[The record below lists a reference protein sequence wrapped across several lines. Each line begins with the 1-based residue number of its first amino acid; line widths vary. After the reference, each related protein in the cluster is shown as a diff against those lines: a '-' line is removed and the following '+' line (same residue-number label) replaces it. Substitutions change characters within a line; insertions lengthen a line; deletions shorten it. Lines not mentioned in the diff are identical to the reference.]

1 MKKKKSICLACA
13 AGAVLLLLGYRYLQS
28 DEKKIERYLEDRYGE
43 NFVVLNSS
51 SSGDGRTPFSHTVTA
66 FCTPADDPE
75 CIFRTRIENAGTQHP
90 LYVDEYAKGILC
102 QRMEKTVTE
111 KLGDYF
117 GEYFAECYIY
127 QNFSP
132 ILQNM
137 DDITYDD
144 YFSGLYRNYPE
155 QESGK
160 IVAAYI
166 ITINSDRYE
175 PQDYGAEY
183 DLLYSVLKEMSDTL
197 QIDGKLLVSFDPS
210 VLYER
215 ELEWSMEHAYPYAM
229 PTRYYHYDEKHMEDI
244 PFEFYTIGY
253 DHITLQS
260 TSFYSVGEPLS
271 REDYTAQREKGMED
285 AGNH

>member
-1 MKKKKSICLACA
+1 MKKKKLICLTC

-43 NFVVLNSS
+43 EFVVLNTSS
-51 SSGDGRTPFSHTVTA
+51 TGDGRTPFSHTVTA

-111 KLGDYF
+111 KLRDYF
-117 GEYFAECYIY
+117 GEYFVECYIY

-132 ILQNM
+132 ILPDMQN
-137 DDITYDD
+137 ITYEE
-144 YFSGLYRNYPE
+144 YFGGLYRNYPE

-166 ITINSDRYE
+166 ITVNSGHYE

-183 DLLYSVLKEMSDTL
+183 DLLYGVLKDISDTL
-197 QIDGKLLVSFDPS
+197 QIDGRLIVSFDS
-210 VLYER
+210 ALLYER
-215 ELEWSMEHAYPYAM
+215 ELEWSAAHAYPFAM
-229 PTRYYHYDEKHMEDI
+229 PTSAYHYDKECTEDI
-244 PFEFYTIGY
+244 PFLFYEIGY
-253 DHITLQS
+253 DHTKQCNA
-260 TSFYSVGEPLS
+260 SFYSDDAQMTRENYIERRS
-271 REDYTAQREKGMED
+271 RDSFTEST
-285 AGNH
+285 